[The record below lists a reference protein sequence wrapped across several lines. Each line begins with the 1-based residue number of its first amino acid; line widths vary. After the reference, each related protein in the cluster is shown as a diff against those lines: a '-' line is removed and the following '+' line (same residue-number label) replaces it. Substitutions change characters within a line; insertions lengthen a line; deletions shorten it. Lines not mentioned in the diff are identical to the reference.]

1 MGELIDGILPLWKE
15 KGMTSFDCVFKV
27 RHLLGIKKVGH
38 AGTLDP
44 EVDGVLPIAI
54 GRGTKVLEYM
64 LDSDKTYTGEVYLG
78 YSTSTEDGTGE
89 IIEKDEVDKNLT
101 EELVDE
107 ILESFEGEIE
117 QIPPMFSAVRHKGK
131 RLYEYAFEGIEVDR
145 LARIVEIYS
154 IRRTSDLIYDEQEKA
169 AKFSFEVR
177 SSKGTYI
184 RTLAVDIGKKLGYP
198 AHMSQL
204 TRSESGPIKASQTVR
219 LEDIEAAVENGTVS
233 DLLLPIEYGLGG
245 FPTYPITE
253 EIWLQVKNGRVFPVD
268 QFPIENYPVLLTYQ
282 EKAVAIYNLHPTKI
296 GIIKPEKVFRTEL

>member
-117 QIPPMFSAVRHKGK
+117 QIPPMFSAVR
-131 RLYEYAFEGIEVDR
+131 DR
-145 LARIVEIYS
+145 KSV
-154 IRRTSDLIYDEQEKA
+154 
-169 AKFSFEVR
+169 V
-177 SSKGTYI
+177 
-184 RTLAVDIGKKLGYP
+184 
-198 AHMSQL
+198 
-204 TRSESGPIKASQTVR
+204 
-219 LEDIEAAVENGTVS
+219 
-233 DLLLPIEYGLGG
+233 
-245 FPTYPITE
+245 
-253 EIWLQVKNGRVFPVD
+253 
-268 QFPIENYPVLLTYQ
+268 
-282 EKAVAIYNLHPTKI
+282 
-296 GIIKPEKVFRTEL
+296 